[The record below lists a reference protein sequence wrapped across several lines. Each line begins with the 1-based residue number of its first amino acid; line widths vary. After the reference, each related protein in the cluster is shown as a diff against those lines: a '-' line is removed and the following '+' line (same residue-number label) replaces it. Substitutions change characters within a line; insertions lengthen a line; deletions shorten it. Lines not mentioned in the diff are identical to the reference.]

1 MYTVPDKEN
10 AWFLQGNLNFI
21 DSTDYEVKLF
31 SVKRKQN
38 SDTTD
43 DFHLLLSG
51 NWYNVTGPLPE
62 NNMFNFS
69 VDPTKLCDKEGVMN
83 FTAFI
88 NGNKFGIV
96 NIIYQE
102 PILLSRNA
110 RFSIESYDKDI
121 FNLSLVKT
129 ISKCSTNFK
138 IFPYSTDSVY
148 DYMNIKADDGSGY
161 RYKSING
168 NIWLASNLPDIEELK
183 VQVSLYGGIINKPRQ
198 KYLYFLNNER
208 RATLFGNTIIIGN
221 INVKVDTI
229 DENNV
234 SKVEFYIDDILQFE
248 DENAPFNWLW
258 RGNNFAK
265 HNLLVKTHYINGYIS
280 EDKIDLWKFF

>member
-1 MYTVPDKEN
+1 LHQ
-10 AWFLQGNLNFI
+10 FLGELRH
-21 DSTDYEVKLF
+21 KLF
-31 SVKRKQN
+31 NLR
-38 SDTTD
+38 
-43 DFHLLLSG
+43 LL
-51 NWYNVTGPLPE
+51 
-62 NNMFNFS
+62 
-69 VDPTKLCDKEGVMN
+69 
-83 FTAFI
+83 
-88 NGNKFGIV
+88 
-96 NIIYQE
+96 
-102 PILLSRNA
+102 
-110 RFSIESYDKDI
+110 
-121 FNLSLVKT
+121 KT